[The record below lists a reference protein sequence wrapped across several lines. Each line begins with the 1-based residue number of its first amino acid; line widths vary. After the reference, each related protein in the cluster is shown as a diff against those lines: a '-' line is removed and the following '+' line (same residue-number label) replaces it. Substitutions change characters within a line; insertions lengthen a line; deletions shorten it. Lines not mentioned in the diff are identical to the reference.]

1 MQNQMP
7 VNTKSI
13 VAKLLQHWTQF
24 ESDEIDA
31 AKAAGFCKFSGE
43 ILGWYRYE
51 LDRAVETVKL
61 IGLEDRLRQ
70 RELDIKKFDALPE

>member
-1 MQNQMP
+1 MP

-24 ESDEIDA
+24 EADEIDA
-31 AKAAGFCKFSGE
+31 AKASGFCMFSKE
-43 ILGWYRYE
+43 VLGWYRYE
-51 LDRAVETVKL
+51 LDRAVETAKL
-61 IGLEDRLRQ
+61 VGLEQTLRQ